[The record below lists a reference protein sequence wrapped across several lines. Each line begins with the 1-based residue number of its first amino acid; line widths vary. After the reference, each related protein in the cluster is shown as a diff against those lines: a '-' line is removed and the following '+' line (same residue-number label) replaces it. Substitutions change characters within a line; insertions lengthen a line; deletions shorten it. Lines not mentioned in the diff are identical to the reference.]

1 LVDRDAQEAKMT
13 DTVLVD
19 IDDKGVALITLNRPE
34 RKNALAGPMLGA
46 FIDAMWAME
55 ADEAVRAIVVT
66 GAGDA
71 FCSGLDLGEA
81 DGGPFRFGAVRDS
94 EMPSDGAADEMRSDR
109 VVDRIAFWR
118 MRTPVLAAVNGAAI
132 GAGLT
137 LSLHADIRYVAL
149 DAKLKF
155 PFTRLNLIPEAN
167 STWLLPR
174 LVGVSRALELLLSA
188 RFFSGAEAAAMGM
201 ASRALPA
208 DEVLPATLELA
219 REIATYCGPTA
230 TGVAKQLINRAL
242 EEPDRTKVC
251 TVETALTMW
260 AGTLPDTGPAVMA
273 MKKGRPPSF
282 TGSKHAMPPAE
293 IDPMLVLGAS

>member
-1 LVDRDAQEAKMT
+1 LVDRDAQEAEMT

-71 FCSGLDLGEA
+71 FCSGLDLTGA
-81 DGGPFRFGAVRDS
+81 DGGSFRFGAEHDDPEDDAGDMS
-94 EMPSDGAADEMRSDR
+94 AR

-219 REIATYCGPTA
+219 REIATYCAPTA
-230 TGVAKQLINRAL
+230 TGIAKQLINRAL

-273 MKKGRPPSF
+273 MKEGRPPSF